1 VLSGRMDEG
10 RLPPLTSLG
19 RDITRWP
26 TCRGLRHDARMD
38 IKGEGSV
45 DIISGRQDP
54 DAVERLLRSLP
65 DWFGIE
71 ESLKEYVEDARSK
84 PTYLA
89 VDPPSNEVLGALL
102 VTQHNRESAE
112 IHLLAVSPEHHRQGV
127 GRALVAAFEGD
138 MRTAGVKVLQ
148 VKTLGPSRPDEAYA
162 RTLRFYLA
170 LGYIPLEEIHGLWAE
185 NPCLILVKTL

>member
-1 VLSGRMDEG
+1 M
-10 RLPPLTSLG
+10 
-19 RDITRWP
+19 TRCP
-26 TCRGLRHDARMD
+26 QCRQPGHDAQVNPD
-38 IKGEGSV
+38 SAGSV

-89 VDPPSNEVLGALL
+89 VAPAMNEVLGALL
-102 VTQHNRESAE
+102 VTQHHRESAE
-112 IHLLAVSPEHHRQGV
+112 IHLLAVSSEHHRRGI
-127 GRALVAAFEGD
+127 GRALVAAFEAD
-138 MRTAGVKVLQ
+138 MRTAGVRVLQ

-170 LGYIPLEEIHGLWAE
+170 IGYVPLEELHGLWGE
-185 NPCLILVKTL
+185 NPCLILVKAL